1 MANQNLLVITGD
13 RLPHKYFVNQ
23 LSNHFKLSAVFI
35 ETVQYST
42 LNLNSEKGKK
52 IWNEFFLNRQKT
64 EESLLRF
71 SDTKN
76 QQISTKK
83 FTIKRG
89 ALNKNKT
96 LEHIQDFNPAKIIIF
111 GTSLLGSKYLKLYPN
126 RILNLHVGLS
136 QYYRGS
142 FCNFWPIHDLKP
154 QLLGATVHFVSN
166 GIDDGNIVVQ
176 KTIDLDKNDS
186 VYILITK
193 PIILGTKL
201 MIEAIKDPN
210 SELTRNEK
218 IKIKGKLSQIKDFN
232 PKAILKV
239 TNLASSGELKNK
251 IELENVKTKKP

>member
-35 ETVQYST
+35 EIIQYPT
-42 LNLNSEKGKK
+42 LNFNSEKEKK

-76 QQISTKK
+76 QKISTRKI
-83 FTIKRG
+83 TIKRG
-89 ALNKNKT
+89 ALNKKKT

-111 GTSLLGSKYLKLYPN
+111 GTSLLGSEYLKLYPN

-142 FCNFWPIHDLKP
+142 FCNFWPIYDLKP
-154 QLLGATVHFVSN
+154 QLLGATVHYVSK

-176 KTIDLDKNDS
+176 GTIDLDRNDS
-186 VYILITK
+186 VYVLITK

-218 IKIKGKLSQIKDFN
+218 LKIKGKLFQIKDFN

-251 IELENVKTKKP
+251 IVLENMKTK

>member
-35 ETVQYST
+35 ETAPYPT
-42 LNLNSEKGKK
+42 PNLNSEEEKT
-52 IWNEFFLNRQKT
+52 IWYEFFLYCQKT

-76 QQISTKK
+76 QQISIKK

-89 ALNKNKT
+89 ALNTRKT

-111 GTSLLGSKYLKLYPN
+111 GTSLLGSEYLKLYPN

-154 QLLGATVHFVSN
+154 QHLGATVHYVSK

-176 KTIDLDKNDS
+176 DTIDLDKNDS
-186 VYILITK
+186 VYVLITK

-201 MIEAIKDPN
+201 MIEAIKYPN
-210 SELTRNEK
+210 SELPTNTK
-218 IKIKGKLSQIKDFN
+218 LISKGKLFQRKDLN
-232 PKAILKV
+232 LKAILKV
-239 TNLASSGELKNK
+239 KNLATSGELKSK
-251 IELENVKTKKP
+251 IGRENMKT